1 VGRCRPSVHL
11 QLGAAR
17 LVVPAHPAQLVR
29 HLPALCESPERGR
42 HRGTRATAR
51 NAGDIA
57 ERVRQRGMGSVDW
70 SCTLSPGAA
79 LAPARLQP
87 AAPPARRTGNGA
99 ATPCTTCAPAIGDVR
114 RHARG
119 VPETAGRPGA
129 GLLRRRPPSDDAG
142 ASSAA
147 HCPAPR
153 PPPPAR
159 TAGNVPPRR
168 SRRSWSSPAP
178 APTVGRG
185 GRPVDRG
192 LPGGRVQTSTS
203 TCRRPRVSRETS
215 MRHGSCRCVQPGG
228 VSIDCREATTRPCAL
243 PLTRRV
249 GFT

>member
-1 VGRCRPSVHL
+1 VVGRCRPSVHL

-42 HRGTRATAR
+42 QRGTRATAR
-51 NAGDIA
+51 DG
-57 ERVRQRGMGSVDW
+57 ECRLELHPQPRRGS
-70 SCTLSPGAA
+70 SPGAA
-79 LAPARLQP
+79 
-87 AAPPARRTGNGA
+87 PARRTSS
-99 ATPCTTCAPAIGDVR
+99 PPHRQRR
-114 RHARG
+114 RHTLYNMRAGYRRCATARRG